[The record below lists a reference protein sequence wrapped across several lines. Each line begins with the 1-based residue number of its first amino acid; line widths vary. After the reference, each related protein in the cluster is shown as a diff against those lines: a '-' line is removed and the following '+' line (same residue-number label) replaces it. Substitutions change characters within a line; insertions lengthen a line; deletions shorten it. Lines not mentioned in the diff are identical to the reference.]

1 MATVQAAKRPF
12 ETKFFKNNWK
22 TDSITFFFLIFE
34 NLIKYS
40 SLTRG
45 MRKNYLVAFFFRLN
59 NNNNNNNIIY
69 IALYT
74 KVLKRLTMEGGT
86 GIIKTYIT

>member
-1 MATVQAAKRPF
+1 MSREYHDGSVLI
-12 ETKFFKNNWK
+12 
-22 TDSITFFFLIFE
+22 TDLVIIITSCDWVISVFLFSVFS
-34 NLIKYS
+34 Y
-40 SLTRG
+40 
-45 MRKNYLVAFFFRLN
+45 N

-74 KVLKRLTMEGGT
+74 KVLKRFTIEGGT

>member
-1 MATVQAAKRPF
+1 MISSNGAKKREDSSGPR
-12 ETKFFKNNWK
+12 
-22 TDSITFFFLIFE
+22 TD
-34 NLIKYS
+34 
-40 SLTRG
+40 
-45 MRKNYLVAFFFRLN
+45 

-74 KVLKRLTMEGGT
+74 KVPKRFTMEGGT